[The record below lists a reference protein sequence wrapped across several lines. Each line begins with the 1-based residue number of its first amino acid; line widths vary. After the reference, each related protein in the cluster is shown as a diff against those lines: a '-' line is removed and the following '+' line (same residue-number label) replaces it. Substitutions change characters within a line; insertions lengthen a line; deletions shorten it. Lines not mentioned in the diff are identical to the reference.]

1 MLDSG
6 MARPAYLRSL
16 AAAAGLVAA
25 LSATATAAEAPDTSA
40 QTLAAIPWEKS
51 FAEALRRARATRKA
65 VMVDFW
71 ANWCHWCH
79 ELDATTYRDPK
90 VVELARDF
98 VAVKVDTEG
107 SLGDADLAARYGVE
121 ILPTIGFLSPAGRL
135 FLRRTSF
142 EGPDRFPATLEEAR
156 RLATDVIGWEAALA
170 RNGKDAGALA
180 ALGAQLVDQQGMGEG
195 RELLDRA
202 RKLDA
207 PRPGAERKRTRR
219 LLALAEEEGGK
230 RAQAER
236 LLEEA
241 LAIQPPV
248 PDEDAAALVA
258 LGECY
263 AKEGKT
269 SKAIEAW
276 KRSLQLAPGSVAA
289 HRASEAL
296 ERLPSAGSP

>member
-1 MLDSG
+1 M
-6 MARPAYLRSL
+6 
-16 AAAAGLVAA
+16 
-25 LSATATAAEAPDTSA
+25 
-40 QTLAAIPWEKS
+40 AIPWEKS
-51 FAEALRRARATRKA
+51 FAEALRRARAAQKP

-107 SLGDADLAARYGVE
+107 SLGDADLATRYGVE

-142 EGPDRFPATLEEAR
+142 EGPERFPATLEEAR
-156 RLATDVIGWEAALA
+156 RLATDVIRLEATLA
-170 RNGKDAGALA
+170 RDGKDAGALA
-180 ALGAQLVDQQGMGEG
+180 GLGALLLDQQILDEG
-195 RELLDRA
+195 RSLLDRA
-202 RKLDA
+202 RRLDA

-219 LLALAEEEGGK
+219 LLALAERQGGK
-230 RAQAER
+230 GRPQAER

-248 PDEDAAALVA
+248 PDEDAAAFVA
-258 LGECY
+258 LGEYY
-263 AKEGKT
+263 ADAGNT
-269 SKAIEAW
+269 ARAVEAW
-276 KRSLQLAPGSVAA
+276 KHTVQVAPGSPAA
-289 HRASEAL
+289 QRASEAL
-296 ERLPSAGSP
+296 ERLPPAASP